1 MGVVRLFRAVRRWKY
16 RHTRQ
21 IRLAGLALLGLAG
34 LCVLVQ
40 LAYPSSRIR
49 PNASIEGQTVGN
61 KTIDQATT
69 SLQKTYQDAAVTIKL
84 GNAQPKA
91 SYKEVGI
98 TINAK
103 QAAKEAARYPVW
115 QRFVPFSL
123 FFPSDHK
130 VTGDFDDERID
141 YYAKQLAGKYSKAA
155 TNASIKVNGDT
166 VELVSAKPS
175 QDFSA
180 AAITQ
185 AIKNAE
191 LKVVTRAEVKPT
203 VKKAARDDKSVQ
215 KALNEAKKVIN
226 TPIVLKLS
234 GDKITVDKKIVA
246 SWLDFPENPST
257 KQLELSVKQDVVRS
271 YITTLQGK
279 VYKAPGEVKVSLYD
293 GQEISRTSGKTG
305 IGLDIEDATTEI
317 ADLITQ
323 HKTEAITLKTIT
335 IPAKV
340 TYVRDYSDTQAGLS
354 ALLGDIKKSGMS
366 VSVIELG
373 NKGRSA
379 NADGDKQYVAASTYK
394 LFVAY
399 AVIKKIEAGQMSWTD
414 VISNGRSAE
423 ACFEAM
429 IVVSDNPCA
438 KAFGDK
444 IGWLNVQNMMH
455 DLGLTNTQLSGGLFT
470 TTNDLAKYLQQL
482 QNGSLLSAS
491 GTDRLISAMKRQ
503 VYRSGIPA
511 GTGLTVADKV
521 GFIDS
526 YLHDAA
532 IVYGPKGPY
541 ILTIMTSGSSWSA
554 ISSVSGQINEYLNR

>member
-1 MGVVRLFRAVRRWKY
+1 
-16 RHTRQ
+16 
-21 IRLAGLALLGLAG
+21 
-34 LCVLVQ
+34 
-40 LAYPSSRIR
+40 
-49 PNASIEGQTVGN
+49 
-61 KTIDQATT
+61 
-69 SLQKTYQDAAVTIKL
+69 
-84 GNAQPKA
+84 
-91 SYKEVGI
+91 
-98 TINAK
+98 
-103 QAAKEAARYPVW
+103 
-115 QRFVPFSL
+115 
-123 FFPSDHK
+123 
-130 VTGDFDDERID
+130 
-141 YYAKQLAGKYSKAA
+141 
-155 TNASIKVNGDT
+155 
-166 VELVSAKPS
+166 
-175 QDFSA
+175 
-180 AAITQ
+180 
-185 AIKNAE
+185 
-191 LKVVTRAEVKPT
+191 
-203 VKKAARDDKSVQ
+203 
-215 KALNEAKKVIN
+215 
-226 TPIVLKLS
+226 
-234 GDKITVDKKIVA
+234 
-246 SWLDFPENPST
+246 
-257 KQLELSVKQDVVRS
+257 
-271 YITTLQGK
+271 
-279 VYKAPGEVKVSLYD
+279 
-293 GQEISRTSGKTG
+293 
-305 IGLDIEDATTEI
+305 
-317 ADLITQ
+317 
-323 HKTEAITLKTIT
+323 
-335 IPAKV
+335 
-340 TYVRDYSDTQAGLS
+340 
-354 ALLGDIKKSGMS
+354 MS

-373 NKGRSA
+373 NKGRWA